1 MLLYLILI
9 LPNRPPGLA
18 VDRNHK
24 TERSAPL
31 VTTTEMPVGIAAVNQ
46 GITTLGIG
54 TNGSTET
61 IAGRDQ
67 EAEMHMRAG
76 DTTDTMIPAEI
87 AETVSDMAETAG
99 TTMTAI
105 GTLVATRAG
114 VAAGITAGTT
124 HVVLVT
130 EMTLTR
136 ETGAG
141 AETGT
146 VEGRMQATNVS
157 APHPE
162 AGPEAE
168 MEDAIHHDRGQ
179 DHGRPPKMSEA
190 PLLNHQTHRMALRE
204 L

>member
-1 MLLYLILI
+1 MLLHLTA
-9 LPNRPPGLA
+9 RPPGLA

-24 TERSAPL
+24 PERGAPL
-31 VTTTEMPVGIAAVNQ
+31 VTTTEKPVGIAAIQ

-54 TNGSTET
+54 TNGRTET

-67 EAEMHMRAG
+67 GVETHMRAG
-76 DTTDTMIPAEI
+76 DTTDTGIPAEMAGI
-87 AETVSDMAETAG
+87 VSDMAETAG
-99 TTMTAI
+99 TMMTAI
-105 GTLVATRAG
+105 GNLVAARAG

-124 HVVLVT
+124 HAVLIP

-146 VEGRMQATNVS
+146 VEDRMQATNVS

-162 AGPEAE
+162 VGPEAGPEAE
-168 MEDAIHHDRGQ
+168 TEDAIHHDRGQ
-179 DHGRPPKMSEA
+179 DHGHPPKMSEA
-190 PLLNHQTHRMALRE
+190 PLLNRQAHRMALRG

>member
-1 MLLYLILI
+1 MLLF
-9 LPNRPPGLA
+9 PNRPPELA
-18 VDRNHK
+18 VDMNH
-24 TERSAPL
+24 TPERSAPL
-31 VTTTEMPVGIAAVNQ
+31 VTTTEMPVGIAANQ

-67 EAEMHMRAG
+67 GVETHMRAG
-76 DTTDTMIPAEI
+76 DTTDTGIPAEM
-87 AETVSDMAETAG
+87 AEIVSGMAETAG
-99 TTMTAI
+99 TTMTAV
-105 GTLVATRAG
+105 GTLVAARAG

-124 HVVLVT
+124 HAVLIT

-146 VEGRMQATNVS
+146 VEDRMQATNVS
-157 APHPE
+157 APPQE

-179 DHGRPPKMSEA
+179 DHGHPPRMSEA
-190 PLLNHQTHRMALRE
+190 LLLNHQAHRMALRE